1 MLWCERSSVLHFCH
15 PLRLSSLIVYGNL
28 IQFPL
33 PRHRNLFSKKVDF
46 SCPLRVQESI
56 IISLWFIWK
65 NKYIVVAC
73 RPRER
78 GGDLLNCCA
87 PSPKKKLRAE
97 KEGILLFSPSTL
109 CRRIIRLLSQSLSA
123 LAWIEWVN
131 NEENVRAVHNN
142 NNLYVIIMWR
152 VENDP
157 VIRSIIIISHYTH
170 FTHSTSSRLVSG
182 ERLCVTIFLALSLQV
197 SSARNPQI
205 CCDISVSKQKKD
217 DDEASSAR
225 RSDFRS
231 WLTLFYLKNTH
242 NIQRS
247 SHACEIFPSLLVLC
261 LTHFSTAAA
270 RLCFQ
275 ACNEKRL
282 C

>member
-1 MLWCERSSVLHFCH
+1 M
-15 PLRLSSLIVYGNL
+15 
-28 IQFPL
+28 
-33 PRHRNLFSKKVDF
+33 
-46 SCPLRVQESI
+46 QESI

-73 RPRER
+73 RPEREKK
-78 GGDLLNCCA
+78 GGELLNCCA

-97 KEGILLFSPSTL
+97 KEGILFRFFHPRLSAEGLFAFCCIAL
-109 CRRIIRLLSQSLSA
+109 NA

-142 NNLYVIIMWR
+142 NLYVIIMWR
-152 VENDP
+152 VEHDP

-170 FTHSTSSRLVSG
+170 FTHSTTSRLVSG
-182 ERLCVTIFLALSLQV
+182 ERLCVTIFLALSLRV

-217 DDEASSAR
+217 DDDEASWAR

-231 WLTLFYLKNTH
+231 WLTLLYLKNTH
-242 NIQRS
+242 NIQHTNSQRS

-261 LTHFSTAAA
+261 LTYFGTAAA